1 MGAMGVYYRGGSSLK
16 PRRSEVKIDSR
27 TGLLRSTRGVSVQKT
42 MANPQTKPGVR
53 IIFPEGFDA
62 RWEAVLAEKGY
73 IEDVV
78 VELECG
84 TRYALS
90 FIDPTRLKQELELEA
105 RAGRPFYAVPN
116 LVVLPEVTRAAI
128 EQATPELVLENY
140 LERLGTDPRVNTTVG
155 RGN

>member
-1 MGAMGVYYRGGSSLK
+1 
-16 PRRSEVKIDSR
+16 
-27 TGLLRSTRGVSVQKT
+27 
-42 MANPQTKPGVR
+42 MANPQTQPGVR

-62 RWEAVLAEKGY
+62 RWEAELPDKGY

-90 FIDPTRLKQELELEA
+90 FIDPTRLKQELDLEV
-105 RAGRPFYAVPN
+105 RAGRSFYAVPN

-128 EQATPELVLENY
+128 EQATQELVLEDY
-140 LERLGTDPRVNTTVG
+140 LERLGIAPRVNGGVARG
-155 RGN
+155 R